1 MICYT
6 LLFLIFKGELQKN
19 NYKRKLQVNFL
30 NRQISCMSIETNI
43 NLKFYARH

>member
-30 NRQISCMSIETNI
+30 NRQISCRLKQTSI
-43 NLKFYARH
+43 